1 MPRPR
6 FDRLDAERREHILEV
21 AAREFVSHG
30 YRGASLNHI
39 IESLGL
45 SKGSFYYYF
54 DDKADLFS
62 TVVQAAWE
70 ALLQGWSLDVTSLDR
85 DTFWRYLEA
94 LARDVRGRLRARP
107 WLVSAT
113 RLLGTPHA
121 SVSRLLAEKLAEMRA
136 FQESLVRHGQHLG
149 VVRTDLPDGL
159 LLGLLSAVDAAGD
172 RWLLDN
178 WDRMPPDE
186 ADEVAD
192 RVFALMRQMLEPP
205 NPASPKEQR

>member
-6 FDRLDAERREHILEV
+6 FEKLDPEKREHILEV
-21 AAREFVSHG
+21 AAGEFVSHG

-45 SKGSFYYYF
+45 SKGAFYYYF
-54 DDKADLFS
+54 DDKEDLFA
-62 TVVQAAWE
+62 TVVQSAWE
-70 ALLQGWSLDVTSLDR
+70 VLLQGWTLGVTALDR
-85 DTFWRYLEA
+85 DSFWRYLETF
-94 LARDVRGRLRARP
+94 ARDLRARLRSRP

-113 RLLGTPHA
+113 RLLSTPQA
-121 SVSRLLAEKLAEMRA
+121 SVNRLLAQKLAEMRT
-136 FQESLVRHGQHLG
+136 FQESLVRHGQRLG

-159 LLGLLSAVDAAGD
+159 LLVLLSTVDAAGD

-178 WDRMPPDE
+178 WDRLPPAE

-192 RVFALMRQMLEPP
+192 RVFALTRQMLEPP
-205 NPASPKEQR
+205 NPAPAREQR

>member
-6 FDRLDAERREHILEV
+6 FEKLDAEKRERILEV

-39 IESLGL
+39 IESLAL

-54 DDKADLFS
+54 DDKADLFA
-62 TVVQAAWE
+62 TVVQSAWE
-70 ALLQGWSLDVTSLDR
+70 ALLQGWSLEVDSLGR
-85 DTFWRYLEA
+85 DTFWPYLEA
-94 LARDVRGRLRARP
+94 LARDVRVRLRARP
-107 WLVSAT
+107 WLVPAT
-113 RLLGTPHA
+113 RLLGTPPT
-121 SVSRLLAEKLAEMRA
+121 SVRGLLADKLTRMQA
-136 FQESLVRHGQHLG
+136 FRERLVRHGQRLG

-159 LLGLLSAVDAAGD
+159 LLGLLSTVDAAGD

-178 WDRMPPDE
+178 WDQMTPDE

-205 NPASPKEQR
+205 GPAGPKEPS